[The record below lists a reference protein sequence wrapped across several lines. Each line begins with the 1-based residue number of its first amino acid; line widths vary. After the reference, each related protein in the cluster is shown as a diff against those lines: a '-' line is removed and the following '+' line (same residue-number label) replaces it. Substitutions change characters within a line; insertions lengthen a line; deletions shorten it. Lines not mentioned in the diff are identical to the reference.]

1 MIMKYLL
8 IFTVM
13 LITWRCDPPKGEPK
27 ELTNLD
33 DMFYP
38 VDIDT
43 NRLLPQALRVLP
55 ANWTVWSLTDSSF
68 AALSQDI
75 RDSTEYVLRSD
86 SLKEFMPTIY
96 YADGTIADA
105 VRQVT
110 GQDKLI
116 FTDGN
121 ADSLILDFGEHTY
134 TFKANTGGLE
144 DDIDVIVEALS
155 GYSNISIL
163 GEDGAS
169 LVLQDQGRNDYTLRA
184 SDVGV
189 GDFSITRDNLLSSI
203 TIDGSSGGVEI
214 NYGLTVLETGDITL
228 GLVNIIQGTG
238 DPEGSV
244 TAPAGSM
251 YLNSSAGTGTTL
263 YIKES
268 GSGNTGWIAK

>member
-1 MIMKYLL
+1 
-8 IFTVM
+8 M
-13 LITWRCDPPKGEPK
+13 LITWRCDPPKEPK

-43 NRLLPQALRVLP
+43 NRLAPEALRVLA
-55 ANWTVWSLTDSSF
+55 ANWAVWSLADSSF
-68 AALSQDI
+68 AALAQDI
-75 RDSTEYVLRSD
+75 RDSSEYVLRSD
-86 SLKEFMPTIY
+86 SLQAFMPTIY
-96 YADGTIADA
+96 YADATIADA

-110 GQDKLI
+110 GQEKLI
-116 FTDGN
+116 FTDAA

-134 TFKANTGGLE
+134 TFKANTGGVE
-144 DDIDVIVEALS
+144 DDIDVIVEAVS
-155 GYSNISIL
+155 GYSRLSIL

-169 LVLQDQGRNDYTLRA
+169 VVLQDQGRNDYTLRA
-184 SDVGV
+184 SDLAG
-189 GDFSITRDNLLSSI
+189 GDFNITRDNLLSSI
-203 TIDGSSGGVEI
+203 IIDGTSGGVEI

-228 GLVNIIQGTG
+228 GLVKIINGTG
-238 DPEGSV
+238 SPEGSV